1 MRLKGKVALITG
13 GAAGI
18 GKATA
23 ERFAEEGAKVVVCDV
38 NEELGQA
45 TAQALGS
52 EHSPSLR
59 LCSGQATG
67 SGHSFYKVDVTD
79 RNAVQEWVDDVA
91 ERYGR
96 IDVLVNNAG
105 ILRDATL
112 VKVKDGELVKQMSEA
127 DFDLVIAVNLK
138 GVFNCTQAV
147 APYMIR
153 QGGGVILNATSI
165 VGLDGNFGQTN
176 YVATKAGVIGMTKV
190 WARELGPNNI
200 RVNAVAPGPTATEM
214 VRSMPQKILDRFR
227 ERTPLRRLGQPR
239 DVANAYLFLASD
251 EASFVSGAVLR
262 VDGGVVVGT

>member
-1 MRLKGKVALITG
+1 MRLKDKIALITG

-18 GKATA
+18 GRATA
-23 ERFAEEGAKVVVCDV
+23 KRFAEEGATVVICDV
-38 NEELGQA
+38 NEDIGPA
-45 TAQALGS
+45 TVRAIGREA
-52 EHSPSLR
+52 SPL
-59 LCSGQATG
+59 QQVQDAT
-67 SGHSFYKVDVTD
+67 STSPRHSFYKVDVTN
-79 RNAVQEWVDDVA
+79 RNAVQEWVDEVA

-105 ILRDATL
+105 LLRDATL

-153 QGGGVILNATSI
+153 QGGGVILNATSV

-190 WARELGPNNI
+190 WARELGRNNI

-214 VRSMPQKILDRFR
+214 VSSMPPKILAGLR
-227 ERTPLRRLGQPR
+227 ERAPLRRLGQPR
-239 DVANAYLFLASD
+239 DIANAYLFLASD
-251 EASFVSGAVLR
+251 EASFISGVVLR
-262 VDGGVVVGT
+262 VDGGLVVGT